1 MKKLIQLFL
10 VSVSVVIFAQKIPE
24 INKNEFSKEALQQ
37 KISSL
42 EGKKSS
48 ISEVLKKHEG
58 RILIIDFWASWCRD
72 CILALPA
79 TKALKEKNPAIDF
92 V

>member
-48 ISEVLKKHEG
+48 ISEVLKKHEEVT
-58 RILIIDFWASWCRD
+58 LF
-72 CILALPA
+72 
-79 TKALKEKNPAIDF
+79 KYKNQPYNFTYSEF
-92 V
+92 VKLNPLNND

>member
-48 ISEVLKKHEG
+48 ISEVLKKHES
-58 RILIIDFWASWCRD
+58 RILIIDF
-72 CILALPA
+72 
-79 TKALKEKNPAIDF
+79 
-92 V
+92 